1 MRHNVPLEEKIAA
14 VQQAVREALLDHA
27 LHGNP
32 VSVRRDGQLVWLSP
46 EETLEEVRRQEEQLA
61 QQNQVPNG

>member
-1 MRHNVPLEEKIAA
+1 MRLDVPIADQIAA
-14 VQQAVREALLDHA
+14 VQQAVREALREHA
-27 LHGNP
+27 LLGNP
-32 VSVRRDGQLVWLSP
+32 VAVKRNGELVWLSP